1 ASGPST
7 SGQTSASETTSARWS
22 ALGAVPADFDPHRY
36 TVPPSL
42 DATGRQEDPDSSAPA
57 STTLEE
63 GEMRRRLMLLAAA
76 AILAGLTAASALA
89 DGHFTD
95 AVFDAQLSGGE
106 EVPAVTTEG
115 AGYVSVTLSE
125 DGSSLDY
132 RLYANGLVDMTMAH
146 IHVGAEGENGPPL
159 VFLFGPADPPMT
171 SDGLLAEDTIVEAD
185 LIPVEGVFDGTMA
198 QLIELI
204 RSGNTYVN
212 VHTAA
217 NPAGE
222 IRGQL

>member
-1 ASGPST
+1 
-7 SGQTSASETTSARWS
+7 
-22 ALGAVPADFDPHRY
+22 
-36 TVPPSL
+36 
-42 DATGRQEDPDSSAPA
+42 
-57 STTLEE
+57 
-63 GEMRRRLMLLAAA
+63 
-76 AILAGLTAASALA
+76 
-89 DGHFTD
+89 
-95 AVFDAQLSGGE
+95 
-106 EVPAVTTEG
+106 EG

-222 IRGQL
+222 IRGQLELASFNFAAPLAGSNEVPAVDTTGTGFSSLALDDSQAALDYRLVTYGLEGIVMAHIHVAPPGVNGPVAVFL